1 MPIPTRPDAIRAL
14 EDGWR
19 DVSDL
24 LANLSEE
31 DLVRSATIGDGDW
44 SAKDLLGHLA
54 TWEALALRA
63 LNEWRA
69 GTKPSVETDVF
80 EHPGGVDAVNAE
92 SVAEKREWPLE
103 RVRSDAED
111 THRRLVAEIDNMSE
125 SEWRSKAAYPTERR
139 TRLVSLLGS
148 ITGKRGGPFQHASA
162 HLPDLDAFV
171 RSVTP

>member
-19 DVSDL
+19 AVSDL
-24 LANLSEE
+24 IANLSED
-31 DLVRSATIGDGDW
+31 DLVRPSTIGDGDW

-63 LNEWRA
+63 LSEWRA
-69 GTKPSVETDVF
+69 GTKPSIEVEVF
-80 EHPGGVDAVNAE
+80 GRPGGVDALNAE

-111 THRRLVAEIDNMSE
+111 THRRLIAEIDNMTE
-125 SEWRSKAAYPTERR
+125 SEWRSKAVYPTERR

-148 ITGKRGGPFQHASA
+148 VTGKPQGPFQHASA
-162 HLPDLDAFV
+162 HLPDLEAFV
-171 RSVTP
+171 NSLSS